1 MNLSNLHTRETV
13 IKAIREY
20 DRLGREA
27 FLSKY
32 GFGKAREYYLLHEGK
47 YYDSKAITAVAY
59 GYDNPSHGPLMSS
72 EFSGGKNTVQNRL
85 EKLGFTVVQ
94 MSSKPRKG
102 KRNLIGVGLS
112 VISRFGDM
120 IKLIAEIIVQKKQV
134 AVDIAELV
142 GRTWKSVEYKFQNIA
157 HFDTRRYEHKP
168 YSPKHNVQ
176 KLLGEVFEWYWS
188 DRDKNRLFYDK

>member
-102 KRNLIGVGLS
+102 KRNLNWS
-112 VISRFGDM
+112 W
-120 IKLIAEIIVQKKQV
+120 AECYLAIW
-134 AVDIAELV
+134 
-142 GRTWKSVEYKFQNIA
+142 G
-157 HFDTRRYEHKP
+157 
-168 YSPKHNVQ
+168 
-176 KLLGEVFEWYWS
+176 
-188 DRDKNRLFYDK
+188 YDKIDSGDYCTKKKNKLR

>member
-1 MNLSNLHTRETV
+1 LY
-13 IKAIREY
+13 K
-20 DRLGREA
+20 
-27 FLSKY
+27 K
-32 GFGKAREYYLLHEGK
+32 
-47 YYDSKAITAVAY
+47 
-59 GYDNPSHGPLMSS
+59 
-72 EFSGGKNTVQNRL
+72 
-85 EKLGFTVVQ
+85 
-94 MSSKPRKG
+94 
-102 KRNLIGVGLS
+102 
-112 VISRFGDM
+112 
-120 IKLIAEIIVQKKQV
+120 KKQV